1 MWNKTPNKYLVKEPR
16 APPTAIKSNVK
27 LDLLF
32 LFMIL
37 NKTYNNIYKYNM
49 HMSDQLIN
57 TTVTWLKYLGNYSNK
72 SLSNNNNVKIDKI
85 NKISTNFY
93 KKIYKEIG
101 TKYNWISRLK
111 LNEKELKEII
121 HDKNVEI
128 YLMTVKSSFVGFLEI
143 DYRSLKEIK
152 IVHLGLI
159 ESYIGKGYG
168 KILLNFAIDKAEKI
182 GITPLILQTNSL
194 DHPNALMFYQK
205 NGFQVISRRNAKVIR
220 SYIKNEKLYK

>member
-1 MWNKTPNKYLVKEPR
+1 
-16 APPTAIKSNVK
+16 
-27 LDLLF
+27 
-32 LFMIL
+32 MIL

-49 HMSDQLIN
+49 HMSDQLID